1 MMELTIDGVVYI
13 FNFGYGFMKELNPK
27 VKQPVDG
34 IPGRVEEIGM
44 KYEIARLLD
53 GNIEALVNILMAAN
67 KGQTPRL
74 TQKAM
79 EAFIE
84 DSDTDIDG
92 LFDEVK
98 DFLSKANVTR
108 KEMQNLLKLMEEQ

>member
-1 MMELTIDGVVYI
+1 MELTIDGNVYN
-13 FNFGYGFMKELNPK
+13 FNFGYGFMRELNPK

-34 IPGRVEEIGM
+34 IPGKSEEIGM

-74 TQKAM
+74 TGKAI
-79 EAFIE
+79 EAYIE
-84 DSDTDIDG
+84 DPDTDIDE
-92 LFDEVK
+92 LFDQTR
-98 DFLSKANVTR
+98 DFLSRANVTR
-108 KEMQNLLKLMEEQ
+108 RETRNLLKLMEDQ

>member
-1 MMELTIDGVVYI
+1 MMELTIDGNVYN
-13 FNFGYGFMKELNPK
+13 FNFGYGFMMELNPK
-27 VKQPVDG
+27 VKQPVEG
-34 IPGRVEEIGM
+34 IPGKGEEIGM

-84 DSDTDIDG
+84 DPDTDIDG

-108 KEMQNLLKLMEEQ
+108 RETQNLLKLMEQ

>member
-1 MMELTIDGVVYI
+1 MMELTIDGNVYN
-13 FNFGYGFMKELNPK
+13 FNFGYGFMKELNPR
-27 VKQPVDG
+27 VKQPVEG
-34 IPGRVEEIGM
+34 IPGKVEEIGM

-84 DSDTDIDG
+84 DPDTDIDE

-108 KEMQNLLKLMEEQ
+108 RETQNLLKLMEQ

>member
-1 MMELTIDGVVYI
+1 MMELTIDGNVYN
-13 FNFGYGFMKELNPK
+13 FNFGYGFMKDLNPK

-34 IPGRVEEIGM
+34 IPGKSEDVGM
-44 KYEIARLLD
+44 RYEIARLLD

-84 DSDTDIDG
+84 DPDTDIDG

-98 DFLSKANVTR
+98 DFLSRANVTR
-108 KEMQNLLKLMEEQ
+108 KETTKMLKLMEEQ

>member
-1 MMELTIDGVVYI
+1 MMELTIDGNVYN

-34 IPGRVEEIGM
+34 IPGKVEEIGM

-74 TQKAM
+74 TGKAM

-84 DSDTDIDG
+84 DPDTDIDE
-92 LFDEVK
+92 LFDTVR

-108 KEMQNLLKLMEEQ
+108 RETQNLLKLMEEQ